1 MSSPKYIFCTFNRKP
16 SAHFVEEPVE
26 LVLAAR
32 WHLHNAA
39 VGFRQLNYK
48 KVSDNPS
55 GFLLVLIITFEF
67 RITLKMIGRW
77 VSETTVK
84 LT

>member
-39 VGFRQLNYK
+39 VGFRQLNYQEK
-48 KVSDNPS
+48 
-55 GFLLVLIITFEF
+55 
-67 RITLKMIGRW
+67 
-77 VSETTVK
+77 
-84 LT
+84 